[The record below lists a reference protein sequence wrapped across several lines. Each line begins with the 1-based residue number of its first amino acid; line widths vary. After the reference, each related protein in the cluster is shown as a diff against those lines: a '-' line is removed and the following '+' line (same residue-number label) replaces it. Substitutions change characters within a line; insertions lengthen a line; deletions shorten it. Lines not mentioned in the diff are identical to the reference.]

1 MRQALVVTNP
11 KWERFTDASEKF
23 KALSG
28 DAVLVVRGRS
38 KEKTNAKAGAAKI
51 YKKSAESLAKE
62 IADAAKPAAQPET
75 KKAKKD

>member
-1 MRQALVVTNP
+1 MRQALIVKNP
-11 KWERFTDASEKF
+11 KWERFTAVSDEF

-38 KEKTNAKAGAAKI
+38 KEKKSAKVGAAKI

-62 IADAAKPAAQPET
+62 IAEAN
-75 KKAKKD
+75 KATEPKKDSKK